1 MLRNVPFWI
10 ILSGVALSRR
20 VARGYRRKRFYSTP
34 IRVLTHLSSATSPEP
49 GSLGG
54 LTQEGIASATHSGR
68 TTATKW
74 LARMESMGLIE
85 GERAHVPGHRV
96 RKTVYHLTHEGWVQ
110 AMKLRTRFR
119 GDVVE
124 VLAPGLDPTP
134 MRVSEIPEIF
144 PAYVNLTATVSLVR
158 GGRLDFTRL
167 HGIGSGAVAP
177 VLWGD
182 TLRRL
187 GRVFGRAEEFRSLDV
202 WGASPAAVLVVTG
215 LAGIGKSTLVA
226 SWLVRQRPTPYI
238 YWFEIHD
245 GTTRAVFLRD
255 LAAFLSRLGRR
266 GLKNLLEEHR
276 AEDPKVTAR
285 VLAHDLQDLPI
296 LLVLDNFQTAAPE
309 LARFI
314 SGPVVD
320 MGAEASAKILLISRT
335 NVSALLRRKGPKG
348 FRVEVLPVGGLD
360 HSASVSLLRSKGFAG
375 DETALERA
383 ASSARGHPIL
393 LSFAAQTGSSVTG
406 EMTRYLEREIWRTL
420 TKDER
425 TVLEAASLFRG
436 LVPLDAL
443 HCFSED
449 WPLAIHGLQT
459 KNLLAPTIS
468 GGVVVHDTIRDYIS
482 ERLPEARRRSF
493 HSLAA
498 TYFLDG
504 SEMRDRIEGMYHMLE
519 AGDTRAFGEYL
530 VSHGPAL
537 LDSVPASELL
547 LVLHAIGDA
556 ALEPIPACVLPEL
569 VGDALRASGDLQPAV
584 QEYRHA
590 LQRAEAH
597 ARPERAPRLLRKIAS
612 VERCRDEFAKALG
625 HLVESLARLESHP
638 DPAERGEAL
647 RELALVEQAKG
658 DLAQAAG
665 HLNESV
671 DLATEVSEP
680 GALARSLLALG
691 TLEVR
696 RGNAE
701 RGLGL
706 KMESLRVAERGGN
719 LTETARACIGVGV
732 ALHELGRHEDALKEY
747 DRALQLARLVGN
759 IRLQGYALMNRS
771 AAMVD
776 LGLYRDA
783 GPILEEGKRFVQMM
797 EERSTLALLEITE
810 GQREMGL
817 GRWNRAVRLWERGL
831 NELKELG
838 DPSDYA
844 RSLAYVGRFYL
855 EKGDLDQTRK
865 LLEEADEIAQRLGG
879 TLLIGTVH
887 DLLRRVDARGVP
899 PPTSSREES

>member
-1 MLRNVPFWI
+1 M
-10 ILSGVALSRR
+10 
-20 VARGYRRKRFYSTP
+20 ARGYRKKRFYSTP
-34 IRVLTHLSSATSPEP
+34 IRVLTHLSSTASAEPAT
-49 GSLGG
+49 LGA

-74 LARMESMGLIE
+74 LARMESMGLIA

-96 RKTVYHLTHEGWVQ
+96 RKTVYRLTHEGWVQ
-110 AMKLRTRFR
+110 AMKLRTRFQ
-119 GDVVE
+119 GDIVE
-124 VLAPGLDPTP
+124 VLAPSLDPTP

-144 PAYVNLTATVSLVR
+144 PAYVNLTAAVSLVR

-187 GRVFGRAEEFRSLDV
+187 GRLFGRAEESRTLDA
-202 WGASPAAVLVVTG
+202 WAASPAAVLIVTG
-215 LAGIGKSTLVA
+215 IAGIGKSTLVA
-226 SWLVRQRPTPYI
+226 SWLVRQRPRPYI
-238 YWFEIHD
+238 YWFEVHD

-266 GLKNLLEEHR
+266 GLKNLLEETR
-276 AEDPKVTAR
+276 AEDPNVTAR
-285 VLAHDLQDLPI
+285 VLAHDLRDVPI
-296 LLVLDNFQTAAPE
+296 LLVLDNFQRAAPE

-314 SGPVVD
+314 AGPVVD
-320 MGAEASAKILLISRT
+320 LGAKASAKILLISRT
-335 NVSALLRRKGPKG
+335 NPAALVRRKGSNG
-348 FRVEVLPVGGLD
+348 FRVEVLRVGGLD
-360 HSASVSLLRSKGFAG
+360 HTASVGLLRSKGFAG
-375 DETALERA
+375 DDTALERA

-425 TVLEAASLFRG
+425 TVLEASSLFRG

-443 HCFSED
+443 HCFSD
-449 WPLAIHGLQT
+449 NWQLAIHALQT

-468 GGVVVHDTIRDYIS
+468 GGVVVHDTIRDYIR
-482 ERLPEARRRSF
+482 ERLPEVRRRSF
-493 HSLAA
+493 HALAA
-498 TYFLDG
+498 VYFLDG
-504 SEMRDRIEGMYHMLE
+504 SEMRDRIEGMHHMLE
-519 AGDTRAFGEYL
+519 GGDTKAFGEYL
-530 VSHGPAL
+530 VSQGPGL

-547 LVLHAIGDA
+547 RVLQPIGDG
-556 ALEPIPACVLPEL
+556 ALEPLPACIVPEL
-569 VGDALRASGDLQPAV
+569 TGDALRASGDLAPAL

-590 LQRAEAH
+590 LQRAEVN
-597 ARPERAPRLLRKIAS
+597 ARPERVPRLLRKIAS
-612 VERCRDEFAKALG
+612 IERCRDDLAKSLG
-625 HLVESLARLESHP
+625 HLVEAQGRLDSHP
-638 DPAERGEAL
+638 DPAERGEVL
-647 RELALVEQAKG
+647 REMALVEQAKG
-658 DLAQAAG
+658 DLTQAAS
-665 HLNESV
+665 HMNESV

-691 TLEVR
+691 TLEAC

-701 RGLGL
+701 RGLEF
-706 KMESLRVAERGGN
+706 KTESLRVAERGGN

-732 ALHELGRHEDALKEY
+732 ALHDLGRHDEALKQY
-747 DRALQLARLVGN
+747 DRALQLAQLVGN

-776 LGLYRDA
+776 LGLYGDA
-783 GPILEEGKRFVQMM
+783 GPILEQGKRFVQMM
-797 EERSTLALLEITE
+797 EERSTLALLDITE

-838 DPSDYA
+838 DLSDYA

-855 EKGDLDQTRK
+855 DKGDIERTRT
-865 LLEEADEIAQRLGG
+865 LLEEADKIAQSLGG
-879 TLLIGTVH
+879 TLLIGTIR
-887 DLLRRVDARGVP
+887 DLLRRVDAQGVP
-899 PPTSSREES
+899 PSTSSRKSS